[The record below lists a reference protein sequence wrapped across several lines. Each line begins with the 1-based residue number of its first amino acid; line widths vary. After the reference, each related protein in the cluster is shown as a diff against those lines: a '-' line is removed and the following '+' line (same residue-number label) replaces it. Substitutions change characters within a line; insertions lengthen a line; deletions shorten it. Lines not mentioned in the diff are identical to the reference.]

1 MHPNPARELLGE
13 VAGHSYVG
21 FAYARQSCQSSGL
34 GNDLGH
40 SGDNRNY
47 LQRFLNSLGHEMVT
61 LSPASPQG
69 CGNLGGRVM
78 ASNRPGTGPEQEQ
91 EIAAGRE
98 VQGWDCHRSKA
109 HRNAGTVSHFGQ
121 SSGQVDLRLQGHLQL

>member
-1 MHPNPARELLGE
+1 M
-13 VAGHSYVG
+13 G

-40 SGDNRNY
+40 SGDSRNY
-47 LQRFLNSLGHEMVT
+47 HRRFLNSLGHEMVT

-69 CGNLGGRVM
+69 CGNLGGRAM
-78 ASNRPGTGPEQEQ
+78 ASNRPGMEPEQEQ
-91 EIAAGRE
+91 EIVAGRE
-98 VQGWDCHRSKA
+98 VQGWGCHRSKA

-121 SSGQVDLRLQGHLQL
+121 SSDQVDLRLQGHPQLWAA